1 MNANGGVNMLLS
13 SPNGLLHALDVL
25 LISVHFIHEY
35 MLYLFPSLVV
45 DKKWR

>member
-25 LISVHFIHEY
+25 LISVRFIMNTCCICFHR
-35 MLYLFPSLVV
+35 
-45 DKKWR
+45 W

>member
-25 LISVHFIHEY
+25 LISVRFIHEY
-35 MLYLFPSLVV
+35 MMYLDRKSVV
-45 DKKWR
+45 

>member
-1 MNANGGVNMLLS
+1 MLLS